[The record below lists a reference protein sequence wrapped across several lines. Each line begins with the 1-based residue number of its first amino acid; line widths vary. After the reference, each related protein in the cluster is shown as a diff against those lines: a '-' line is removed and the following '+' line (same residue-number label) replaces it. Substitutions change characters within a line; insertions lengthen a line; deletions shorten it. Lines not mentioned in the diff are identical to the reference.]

1 MASDVVC
8 DSSSHKI
15 DLCRVSIFL
24 AIIATVAFRNW
35 SVVVYSAQVFMI
47 LMILAKL
54 TVKNP
59 VLRSLP
65 YILCFGAFATLCCVS
80 VFWAVNPNRVI
91 EASFGVVQF
100 VILGSFISIYALM
113 ENDFRFLIDCL
124 AWAGVALLVVLV
136 LTTPLSV
143 WREAAEAVDNA
154 STDKNRIGATVG
166 YHPNALGY
174 ACATCMSF
182 WYYRLWSSRK
192 PLNIIPIL
200 LLFLVILFT
209 KSRLSIVI
217 ALSGIMLFSFLSAR
231 GLLRKMFVALM
242 VLFIIL
248 GTLWTLLTVPEL
260 YDLIGFRFAGML
272 GITGSVDASTL
283 TRENMIRIAL
293 ELFAENPVLGVGF
306 SNYAEY
312 YYYDYSGWA
321 ATYAHSTYAE
331 LLADLGLLGTVAY
344 YAVPFWSLLR
354 TACRP
359 VSGADRGVR
368 NLLASLLL
376 VQLVADY
383 SSISYTNDY
392 LHIIWSVAFAF
403 AAVPSSCGMAGNL
416 STFVGLAASRRKE
429 GLVIN
434 APQTHGPRNY

>member
-8 DSSSHKI
+8 ESLPYKV

-35 SVVVYSAQVFMI
+35 SLVVYSAQAFMI
-47 LMILAKL
+47 LMVLAKL

-59 VLRSLP
+59 VLKSLP

-91 EASFGVVQF
+91 EASVGVGQF
-100 VILGSFISIYALM
+100 VILGSFISIYAIM

-124 AWAGVALLVVLV
+124 AWAGVALLIVLV

-174 ACATCMSF
+174 TCATCMSF

-192 PLNIIPIL
+192 PLNLIPIL
-200 LLFLVILFT
+200 LLLLVVLFT

-217 ALSGIMLFSFLSAR
+217 ALSGIMLFSFLCAR
-231 GLLRKMFVALM
+231 GFLRKMFVALI
-242 VLFIIL
+242 VIFIIL
-248 GTLWTLLTVPEL
+248 GTLWALLTLPEL

-283 TRENMIRIAL
+283 TRESMIRIAL

-331 LLADLGLLGTVAY
+331 LLADLGLLGAVAY
-344 YAVPFWSLLR
+344 YVIPFWSLIR
-354 TACRP
+354 IARRSASDT
-359 VSGADRGVR
+359 DRGIR

-376 VQLVADY
+376 VQLVADC

-403 AAVPSSCGMAGNL
+403 AAVPPSRGMVSSL
-416 STFVGLAASRRKE
+416 STFVGSTTSCRE
-429 GLVIN
+429 EELVIN
-434 APQTHGPRNY
+434 ASQSHGPRNN